1 MDNVSRDLSHPSLC
15 SVTLL
20 QRAHLKI
27 ARSNSHEGSYPEAY
41 SIHGS

>member
-1 MDNVSRDLSHPSLC
+1 MDNVSRDLPHPSLC
-15 SVTLL
+15 PVTLL

-27 ARSNSHEGSYPEAY
+27 ARANSHKGSYPETY